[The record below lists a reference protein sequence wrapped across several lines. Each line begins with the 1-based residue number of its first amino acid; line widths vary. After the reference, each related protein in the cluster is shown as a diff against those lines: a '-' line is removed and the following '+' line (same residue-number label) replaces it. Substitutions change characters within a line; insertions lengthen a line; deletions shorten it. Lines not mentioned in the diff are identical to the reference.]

1 MREALSDLVL
11 LSLCSLSSLRL
22 KNAPENSQ
30 CPPFALRSLGPD
42 KPVGGDGDNRDMI
55 GVFASRDAQGRCQV
69 EDCKWTRD
77 PLKP

>member
-11 LSLCSLSSLRL
+11 LSLCSLSSLWL
-22 KNAPENSQ
+22 KNAPENSRF
-30 CPPFALRSLGPD
+30 PPFALRS
-42 KPVGGDGDNRDMI
+42 NRDMI
-55 GVFASRDAQGRCQV
+55 GVFASRDAQERCQV